1 MTPPVISLDTQGLT
15 DPNYV
20 KDALMQA
27 TQLLTGD
34 VYLKH
39 FNVLSRA
46 VEFR

>member
-20 KDALMQA
+20 KKAVMQA
-27 TQLLTGD
+27 IELLTGD
-34 VYLKH
+34 EYLKN
-39 FNVLSRA
+39 FKILSRA